1 MEQVLVLT
9 SINAGIIRLYS
20 SGWIPLMIP
29 LLEAMSS
36 YWIVHLPSLEKFLPD
51 LHRRMDISG
60 RLMYKQS
67 ERLFAKSWS
76 PS

>member
-9 SINAGIIRLYS
+9 FINAGITRLYS
-20 SGWIPLMIP
+20 SEWIPLMIP
-29 LLEAMSS
+29 LLEGMSS
-36 YWIVHLPSLEKFLPD
+36 YWIVHLPSLERFLHD

-67 ERLFAKSWS
+67 ERRFVKSWS
-76 PS
+76 QS